1 MLFKDSI
8 SANIGV
14 SVSSPPVP
22 ALLLFHSSSV
32 ILYQA
37 RWPGIACHHNVTWSV
52 TLSEC
57 QSNLYLS
64 CLPQQNKPQPAQ
76 KCLCKFYIFKMHIF
90 HVFSVMNWALCKSS
104 QPVSHDTH
112 QQHARGAAT
121 AGVCWAFT
129 PFHRNE
135 IQISEAISTDCAQ
148 ICQNVYNQNPE
159 ILKENSGAKWTFGL
173 ITHWYLVNCSLRF
186 VFMIIKCKEFYL

>member
-1 MLFKDSI
+1 MAWNCLPSQRHLKCHT
-8 SANIGV
+8 V
-14 SVSSPPVP
+14 RMSVKPVP
-22 ALLLFHSSSV
+22 
-32 ILYQA
+32 Q
-37 RWPGIACHHNVTWSV
+37 
-52 TLSEC
+52 LSPSAKQTSTC
-57 QSNLYLS
+57 T
-64 CLPQQNKPQPAQ
+64 
-76 KCLCKFYIFKMHIF
+76 KMYIF

-104 QPVSHDTH
+104 QPVSHHTH
-112 QQHARGAAT
+112 QQCARGAAT

-173 ITHWYLVNCSLRF
+173 ITHWYLVNRSLRF